1 MGRLILVSNRL
12 PLSITK
18 RKGKL
23 NFKPS
28 VGGLATGL
36 SSLYK
41 RKNGLWVG
49 WPGLALKGEERE
61 VARSRLESERC
72 HPVFLTQQE
81 IEHYYH
87 GFCNKTIWPLF
98 HYFTQYV
105 VYSKEF
111 WGSYKKVN
119 EKFRDAV
126 LEVLKREDVI
136 WVHDTTSCSSRSS

>member
-49 WPGLALKGEERE
+49 
-61 VARSRLESERC
+61 
-72 HPVFLTQQE
+72 
-81 IEHYYH
+81 
-87 GFCNKTIWPLF
+87 
-98 HYFTQYV
+98 
-105 VYSKEF
+105 
-111 WGSYKKVN
+111 
-119 EKFRDAV
+119 
-126 LEVLKREDVI
+126 
-136 WVHDTTSCSSRSS
+136 